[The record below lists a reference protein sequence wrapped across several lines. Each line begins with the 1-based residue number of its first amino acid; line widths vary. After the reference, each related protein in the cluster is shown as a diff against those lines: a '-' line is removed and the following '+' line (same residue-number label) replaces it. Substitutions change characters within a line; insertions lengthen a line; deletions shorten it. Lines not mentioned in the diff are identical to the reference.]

1 MWLLARDGVNAENCR
16 YARKQN
22 RIREYT
28 RKRFLMS
35 CHSII
40 TKHVQYNMSS
50 FSIGIETPSPD
61 TGSLLVSEKLW
72 RSLNPYRER
81 RHIILNMFSD
91 YWIAGHEETF
101 TCIFSYS
108 ILLPSVMVFVGVCP
122 WCYTCCTHRCCFSE
136 GSWLFAWGGFV
147 VWLSRKSKAPE
158 YLPPSTCCMV
168 TSG

>member
-1 MWLLARDGVNAENCR
+1 MCATGAAWANADKCH

-22 RIREYT
+22 RIREYM
-28 RKRFLMS
+28 RKSFLMS
-35 CHSII
+35 CDLII

-72 RSLNPYRER
+72 RSFNPYRKR
-81 RHIILNMFSD
+81 RHIILDMFSD

-108 ILLPSVMVFVGVCP
+108 ILLPSVMAFVGVHP
-122 WCYTCCTHRCCFSE
+122 VPRIGRFWDGFLEIVKSTRGRFSTSPR
-136 GSWLFAWGGFV
+136 GQV
-147 VWLSRKSKAPE
+147 N
-158 YLPPSTCCMV
+158 YLP
-168 TSG
+168 